1 MRVIM
6 TCGGT
11 GGHIY
16 PALAIADTI
25 KSHNPEAEIMFV
37 GTMKGMENTIVPSNG
52 YPIKQVP
59 ASGIKRKQIWK
70 NVKTLKDAVQ
80 GYSKAKK
87 IIKDFQP
94 DLVIGTGG
102 YVCGPVVKAASSMGI
117 RTAIH
122 EQNAYPGVTNRMLAG
137 KADEIF
143 LSFEESRKFFK
154 EGGRI
159 HLTGNPIRKGFIV
172 GDREKARENLGIRPG
187 ELVILCFGGSLG
199 APRINQV
206 MLSLI
211 DRYNGADDVSIF
223 FAPGKRH
230 YSEIMGKLS
239 LKPYEVKDNVRIFDY
254 INNMPDYMV
263 AADVIIGRAGALS
276 LAEITACGRA
286 AVLIPSPYVA
296 ENHQY
301 HNAKVLADRDAAYLF
316 EEKELTDEKVVDVI
330 ETLRNDRERLEKMG
344 ENSKSLATLNA
355 AEDIYDGIKEYLA

>member
-1 MRVIM
+1 MRVVM

-25 KSHNPEAEIMFV
+25 KSHNPEAEIMFI
-37 GTMKGMENTIVPSNG
+37 GTLKGMENNIVPSNG

-70 NVKTLKDAVQ
+70 NVKTLKDAIQ

-87 IIKDFQP
+87 IIKDFNP

-102 YVCGPVVKAASSMGI
+102 YVCGPVVRAASSLGI
-117 RTAIH
+117 NTAIH
-122 EQNAYPGVTNRMLAG
+122 EQNAYPGVTNKMLAG
-137 KADEIF
+137 KAKQVF
-143 LSFEESRKFFK
+143 LSFEESRKYFK
-154 EGGRI
+154 EAERTQI
-159 HLTGNPIRKGFIV
+159 VGNPVRKGFIV
-172 GDREKARENLGIRPG
+172 GDREKAREALGIKPG

-211 DRYNGADDVSIF
+211 DKYNGSKDVSIF

-239 LKPYEVKDNVRIFDY
+239 LKPYEVKENVRIFDY
-254 INNMPDYMV
+254 INNMPDFMV

-286 AVLIPSPYVA
+286 AILIPSPYVA
-296 ENHQY
+296 ENHQF
-301 HNAKVLADRDAAYLF
+301 HNAKVLADRNAAYLF
-316 EEKELTDEKVVDVI
+316 EEKDLTDEKVLEVI
-330 ETLRNDRERLEKMG
+330 ETLKNDRKLLEKME

-355 AEDIYDGIKEYLA
+355 AEDIYEGIKEYLK